1 MAGTQKS
8 LDEFM
13 KNYEEQSTEDKAAV
27 ASGEYEDRETLKAE
41 RDQVYENYYL
51 ESFQDGIEG
60 KYGNNTAVRLT
71 SPEGTKLT
79 LWVNGYEEE
88 HFNTFLGKLEKKG
101 VSLPVKIDF
110 LRTQEES
117 KSGNGRSYNR
127 LRIMEVASGEEVQ
140 FELDSL

>member
-13 KNYEEQSTEDKAAV
+13 KNYAEQNEEDRDTV
-27 ASGEYEDRETLKAE
+27 ASGEYDERETLRAE
-41 RDQVYENYYL
+41 RDKIYSGYFL
-51 ESFQDGIEG
+51 ESSQDGIEG
-60 KYGNNTAVRLT
+60 KFGTNTAVRLT

-79 LWVNGYEEE
+79 LWVNGFEEE
-88 HFNTFLGKLEKKG
+88 HFNAFVEKLGKKG

-110 LRTQEES
+110 LRTQETS
-117 KSGNGRSYNR
+117 KTSDNKYNK

-140 FELDSL
+140 MELNSL

>member
-13 KNYEEQSTEDKAAV
+13 KNYAEQNEEDRDTV
-27 ASGEYEDRETLKAE
+27 ASGEYDERDTLRAE
-41 RDQVYENYYL
+41 RDKIYAGYYL
-51 ESFQDGIEG
+51 ESSQDGIEG
-60 KYGNNTAVRLT
+60 KYGTNTAVRLT
-71 SPEGTKLT
+71 SSEGTKVT

-88 HFNTFLGKLEKKG
+88 HFNAFVAKLEKKG

-110 LRTQEES
+110 LRTQETS
-117 KSGNGRSYNR
+117 KTSDNKYNK

-140 FELDSL
+140 MELNSL

>member
-13 KNYEEQSTEDKAAV
+13 KNDEEQSAEDKDAV

-88 HFNTFLGKLEKKG
+88 HFNAFIEKLDKKG
-101 VSLPVKIDF
+101 VSLPVKVDF
-110 LRTQEES
+110 LRTQEEA
-117 KSGNGRSYNR
+117 KTSGNKYNR
-127 LRIMEVASGEEVQ
+127 IRFLEVASGEEVQ
-140 FELDSL
+140 MELNSL

>member
-8 LDEFM
+8 LDEFN
-13 KNYEEQSTEDKAAV
+13 KNYEAQNEEDKDAV
-27 ASGEYEDRETLKAE
+27 ASGEYEDRETLRAD
-41 RDQVYENYYL
+41 RDVVYSGYYL
-51 ESFQDGIEG
+51 ESSQDGIEG
-60 KYGNNTAVRLT
+60 KYGTNTAVRLT

-88 HFNTFLGKLEKKG
+88 HFNAFMAKLEKKG

-110 LRTQEES
+110 LRTQEEA
-117 KSGNGRSYNR
+117 KTSGNAYNR

>member
-1 MAGTQKS
+1 MTGKQKS

-13 KNYEEQSTEDKAAV
+13 KNYEAQNEEDRDTV
-27 ASGEYEDRETLKAE
+27 ASGEYDERDTLRAE
-41 RDQVYENYYL
+41 RDKIYAGYYL
-51 ESFQDGIEG
+51 ESSQDGIEG
-60 KYGNNTAVRLT
+60 KFGTNTAVRLT

-88 HFNTFLGKLEKKG
+88 HFNAFVAKLEKKG

-110 LRTQEES
+110 LRTQETS
-117 KSGNGRSYNR
+117 KTSDNKYNK

-140 FELDSL
+140 HELDSL

>member
-13 KNYEEQSTEDKAAV
+13 KNYAEQNEEDRDTV
-27 ASGEYEDRETLKAE
+27 ASGEYDERDTLRAE
-41 RDQVYENYYL
+41 RDKIYAGYYL
-51 ESFQDGIEG
+51 ESSQDGIEG
-60 KYGNNTAVRLT
+60 KFGTNTAVRLT

-79 LWVNGYEEE
+79 LWVNGFEEE
-88 HFNTFLGKLEKKG
+88 HFNAFVEKLGKKG

-110 LRTQEES
+110 LRTQETS
-117 KSGNGRSYNR
+117 KTSDNKYNK

-140 FELDSL
+140 HELDSL

>member
-13 KNYEEQSTEDKAAV
+13 KNYAEQNEEDRDTV
-27 ASGEYEDRETLKAE
+27 ASGEYDERDTLRAE
-41 RDQVYENYYL
+41 RDKIYAGYYL
-51 ESFQDGIEG
+51 ESSQDGIEG
-60 KYGNNTAVRLT
+60 KYGTNTAIRLT
-71 SPEGTKLT
+71 SPEGTKVT

-88 HFNTFLGKLEKKG
+88 HFNAFVEKLGKKG

-110 LRTQEES
+110 LRTQETS
-117 KSGNGRSYNR
+117 KTSDNKYNK

-140 FELDSL
+140 MELNSL

>member
-1 MAGTQKS
+1 MTGKQKS

-13 KNYEEQSTEDKAAV
+13 KNYEAQNEEDRDTV
-27 ASGEYEDRETLKAE
+27 ASGEYDERETLRAE
-41 RDQVYENYYL
+41 RDKIYSGYFL
-51 ESFQDGIEG
+51 ESSQDGIEG
-60 KYGNNTAVRLT
+60 KFGTNTAVRLT

-88 HFNTFLGKLEKKG
+88 HFNAFVEKLGKKG

-110 LRTQEES
+110 LRTQETS
-117 KSGNGRSYNR
+117 KTSDNKYNK

-140 FELDSL
+140 MELNSL

>member
-13 KNYEEQSTEDKAAV
+13 KNYEAQNEEDRDTV
-27 ASGEYEDRETLKAE
+27 ASGEYDERETLRAE
-41 RDQVYENYYL
+41 RDKIYSGYFL
-51 ESFQDGIEG
+51 ESSQDGIEG
-60 KYGNNTAVRLT
+60 KFGTNTAVRLT

-88 HFNTFLGKLEKKG
+88 HFNAFVAKLEKKG

-110 LRTQEES
+110 LRTQETS
-117 KSGNGRSYNR
+117 KTSDNKYNK

-140 FELDSL
+140 MELNSL

>member
-13 KNYEEQSTEDKAAV
+13 KNYAEQNEEDRDTV
-27 ASGEYEDRETLKAE
+27 ASGEYDERETLRAE
-41 RDQVYENYYL
+41 RDKIYSGYFL
-51 ESFQDGIEG
+51 ESSQDGIEG
-60 KYGNNTAVRLT
+60 KYGTNTAVRLT

-79 LWVNGYEEE
+79 LWVNGFEEE
-88 HFNTFLGKLEKKG
+88 HFNAFVEKLEKKG

-110 LRTQEES
+110 LRTQETS
-117 KSGNGRSYNR
+117 KTSDNKYNK

-140 FELDSL
+140 HELDSL

>member
-13 KNYEEQSTEDKAAV
+13 KNYAEQNEEDRDTV
-27 ASGEYEDRETLKAE
+27 ASGEYDERDTLRAE
-41 RDQVYENYYL
+41 RDKIYAGYYL
-51 ESFQDGIEG
+51 ESSQDGIEG
-60 KYGNNTAVRLT
+60 KFGTNTAVRLT

-88 HFNTFLGKLEKKG
+88 HFNAFVAKLEKKG

-110 LRTQEES
+110 LRTQETS
-117 KSGNGRSYNR
+117 KTSDNKYNKLR
-127 LRIMEVASGEEVQ
+127 LMEVASGEEVQ
-140 FELDSL
+140 MELESL

>member
-13 KNYEEQSTEDKAAV
+13 KNYAEQNEEDRDTV
-27 ASGEYEDRETLKAE
+27 ASGEYDERETLRAE
-41 RDQVYENYYL
+41 RDKIYAGYYL
-51 ESFQDGIEG
+51 ESSQDGIEG
-60 KYGNNTAVRLT
+60 KYGTNTAVRLT

-88 HFNTFLGKLEKKG
+88 HFNAFVEKLGKKG

-110 LRTQEES
+110 LRTQETS
-117 KSGNGRSYNR
+117 KSDNKYNK
-127 LRIMEVASGEEVQ
+127 LRIMEVASGEDVRM
-140 FELDSL
+140 ELESL

>member
-13 KNYEEQSTEDKAAV
+13 KNYAEQNEEDRDTV
-27 ASGEYEDRETLKAE
+27 ASGEYDERDTLRAE
-41 RDQVYENYYL
+41 RDKIYAGYYL
-51 ESFQDGIEG
+51 ESSQDGIEG
-60 KYGNNTAVRLT
+60 KFGTNTAVRLT

-88 HFNTFLGKLEKKG
+88 HFNAFVEKLGKKG

-110 LRTQEES
+110 LRTQETS
-117 KSGNGRSYNR
+117 KTSDNKYNK
-127 LRIMEVASGEEVQ
+127 LRIMEVASGEDVRM
-140 FELDSL
+140 ELESL